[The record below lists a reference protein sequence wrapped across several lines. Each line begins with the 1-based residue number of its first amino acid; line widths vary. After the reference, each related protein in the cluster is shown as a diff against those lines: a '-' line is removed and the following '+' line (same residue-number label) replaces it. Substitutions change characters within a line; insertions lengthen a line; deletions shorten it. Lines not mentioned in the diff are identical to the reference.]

1 MFNLNRTVLIGLATV
16 AVLSGY
22 TYYIYHIGSTHTQ
35 QLWNQSLLLQSQK
48 DNLRIKQ
55 ADAIA
60 VTALESYNQ
69 VQLKNQRLSAQ
80 LSTLI
85 KQNKELINKNSY
97 ISASFTNA
105 IQASSDGESAIENI
119 NWGEH
124 SQKYTPEQHLRYFTG
139 LINDDK
145 ECTAQVNALID
156 VVTKVGEI
164 K

>member
-1 MFNLNRTVLIGLATV
+1 MFNLNRTALIGLAAV
-16 AVLSGY
+16 AFLSGY
-22 TYYIYHIGSTHTQ
+22 TYYIYHLGSTHTQ
-35 QLWNQSLLLQSQK
+35 QLWNQSLLEQSQK

-60 VTALESYNQ
+60 ATALESYNQ
-69 VQLKNQRLSAQ
+69 VQLKNQRLSVQ

-85 KQNKELINKNSY
+85 KQNKELINKNNY
-97 ISASFTNA
+97 ISASFTDA
-105 IQASSDGESAIENI
+105 IQASSEGESTIDNI
-119 NWGEH
+119 NWGER

-139 LINDDK
+139 LIEDDK
-145 ECTAQVNALID
+145 ECAAQVNALID